1 MKITL
6 SLWDI
11 GGQERFDFFK
21 TDFFK
26 GTAAIGLVFDLSRPS
41 TFENID
47 FYFNDIRERSGNIP
61 IILVGNKSDL
71 VKTIGESIPR
81 DIMIQK
87 VNRNNLIDY
96 VETSVLNNINVDK
109 LFETLAL
116 SALLDL
122 RPRLGEIVDSNHFR
136 FKVLLAGDASVGKS
150 SLIKKFVE
158 KDFSMNYKLTIG
170 LDLLVKEV
178 TLIDDDLPEEAFE
191 IIKDALST
199 EKKRIKEI
207 RKLEKISKVLAEETG
222 TAEMVFENPIE
233 DPQLMEIYKS
243 KRKKKIISM
252 ALGAIIPLFLLA
264 FLFIYFF

>member
-26 GTAAIGLVFDLSRPS
+26 GTAAVGLVFDLTRPD
-41 TFENID
+41 TFENVD
-47 FYFNDIRERSGNIP
+47 TYFNDFRERSGNLP

-71 VKTIGESIPR
+71 IKTIGESIQR
-81 DIMIQK
+81 DLIIQK

-96 VETSVLNNINVDK
+96 VETSALNNINVDK

-116 SALLDL
+116 AALLNL
-122 RPRLGEIVDSNHFR
+122 KPRLGEIVDSDHFR

-150 SLIKKFVE
+150 SLIKKFVD
-158 KDFSMNYKLTIG
+158 KNFSMNYKLTIG
-170 LDLLVKEV
+170 LDLLVKDVILVDE
-178 TLIDDDLPEEAFE
+178 DLPEETFE
-191 IIKDALST
+191 IIKSAISD

-207 RKLEKISKVLAEETG
+207 RKLEKRSKVLAEDSET
-222 TAEMVFENPIE
+222 ADRVLEIPKE
-233 DPQLMEIYKS
+233 DPQLKVIYKC
-243 KRKKKIISM
+243 KRKKKILSV
-252 ALGAIIPLFLLA
+252 ALIIILGLILLVLFLPS
-264 FLFIYFF
+264 FL

>member
-11 GGQERFDFFK
+11 GGQERFNFFK

-26 GTAAIGLVFDLSRPS
+26 GIAAVGLVFDLSRPD

-47 FYFNDIRERSGNIP
+47 VYFDDIRERSGNIP

-71 VKTIGESIPR
+71 IKTIGESIPR
-81 DIMIQK
+81 DTVIQK

-96 VETSVLNNINVDK
+96 VETSVLNNINVEK

-116 SALLDL
+116 SALFDL
-122 RPRLGEIVDSNHFR
+122 SPRLGEIVDSNNFR

-170 LDLLVKEV
+170 LDLLVKDVKLADE
-178 TLIDDDLPEEAFE
+178 DLPEEAFE
-191 IIKDALST
+191 IIKDALSAG
-199 EKKRIKEI
+199 KKRIKEI

-222 TAEMVFENPIE
+222 TAEMVVENPID
-233 DPQLMEIYKS
+233 DPHLMEIYKS
-243 KRKKKIISM
+243 KRKKKILYM
-252 ALGAIIPLFLLA
+252 ALIVLVIL
-264 FLFIYFF
+264 LFITFFFFYFL